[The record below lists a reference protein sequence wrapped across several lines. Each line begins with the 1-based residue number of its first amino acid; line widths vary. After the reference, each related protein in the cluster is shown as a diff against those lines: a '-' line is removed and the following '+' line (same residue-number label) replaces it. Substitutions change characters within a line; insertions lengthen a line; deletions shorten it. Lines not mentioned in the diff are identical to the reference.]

1 MNFENE
7 KLFLLIPIVL
17 QFVFYI
23 HEILFQKPDFYI
35 NDVRKKVNRVFD
47 ISVYPQN
54 ICKIL
59 MFFTIL
65 YLLYLIKI
73 KKNDTEQIK
82 KQREELKYILF
93 LSLISFLIAFLS
105 YIDAF
110 YLPFYTTLLI
120 TTFIYLPRHLLH
132 SGL

>member
-73 KKNDTEQIK
+73 KKMIQNK
-82 KQREELKYILF
+82 
-93 LSLISFLIAFLS
+93 
-105 YIDAF
+105 
-110 YLPFYTTLLI
+110 
-120 TTFIYLPRHLLH
+120 
-132 SGL
+132 